1 MDGEINAFLNIKIP
15 PYSIWKLLTKEERY
29 KFFLSNS
36 IALEEA
42 DWQMRKKKL
51 KPSEVAEFDAA
62 LANPKFTRKIDKNTP
77 YGSVTFIV
85 VYGSVHRTET
95 CASEIF
101 NECFGNDKRKS
112 IFRINEVLS
121 TLEGWRLSSKQA
133 YNFQQCYGNQKRIYC
148 RSEIPKDNS
157 THKEKKEFDENDL
170 PF

>member
-15 PYSIWKLLTKEERY
+15 PYPIWKLLTKEERH
-29 KFFLSNS
+29 KFHLTNS
-36 IALEEA
+36 ITLEEA

-77 YGSVTFIV
+77 YGSITFIV
-85 VYGSVHRTET
+85 VYGSVSRTET

-121 TLEGWRLSSKQA
+121 TLEGWGLSENRSKD
-133 YNFQQCYGNQKRIYC
+133 FHDCYGDQRRIYY
-148 RSEIPKDNS
+148 RKETPEINNLSVEETNQD
-157 THKEKKEFDENDL
+157 FDL